1 MIQGFCR
8 WLLYKKLG
16 WTKCVTVAHPDKFII
31 CLAPHTS
38 NWDFIIGQLYAQAE
52 GFKINFLMKREWF
65 FWPLGVIFR
74 SLGGIP
80 VWRSKHTSMT
90 DNLAETAKTKDSF
103 KLCITPEGTRSPNT
117 EWKKGFYFI
126 ALKAEI
132 PILLYGV
139 DYEKKKIYVTGIDI
153 VNDTIELERVK
164 KQGSKLVRIKT
175 DHILNNI
182 DKPNTEV
189 MVVDRRT
196 DKYLTEYY
204 LTLPYGLKLEKI
216 PQVSSSTLNTV
227 ITRDLT
233 IRLGENG
240 KESKEKYFANVAG
253 DFSASSYKAA
263 DMIKVADEG
272 MGYVLDI
279 VGNLVWER
287 GRVSASA
294 KAEDVDVDYVYDE
307 DDSVHSAI
315 RLFLT
320 AKGIYISTED
330 LNKKGTIMD
339 ILRSQSEISPINLTG
354 VDFDNILYYIAKG
367 SPVIAMQDGKTAVLL
382 TAYTPQKIEIMN
394 AKTGKKSQMERKEA
408 EKMFKA
414 AGNVYISALN

>member
-1 MIQGFCR
+1 MIQGICR

-139 DYEKKKIYVTGIDI
+139 DYEKKKIVC
-153 VNDTIELERVK
+153 
-164 KQGSKLVRIKT
+164 T
-175 DHILNNI
+175 DSFTPSGNI
-182 DKPNTEV
+182 DEDMP
-189 MVVDRRT
+189 
-196 DKYLTEYY
+196 
-204 LTLPYGLKLEKI
+204 KI
-216 PQVSSSTLNTV
+216 KS
-227 ITRDLT
+227 
-233 IRLGENG
+233 
-240 KESKEKYFANVAG
+240 YFK
-253 DFSASSYKAA
+253 DFK
-263 DMIKVADEG
+263 
-272 MGYVLDI
+272 
-279 VGNLVWER
+279 
-287 GRVSASA
+287 
-294 KAEDVDVDYVYDE
+294 
-307 DDSVHSAI
+307 
-315 RLFLT
+315 
-320 AKGIYISTED
+320 
-330 LNKKGTIMD
+330 
-339 ILRSQSEISPINLTG
+339 
-354 VDFDNILYYIAKG
+354 
-367 SPVIAMQDGKTAVLL
+367 
-382 TAYTPQKIEIMN
+382 
-394 AKTGKKSQMERKEA
+394 GKKPENFA
-408 EKMFKA
+408 
-414 AGNVYISALN
+414 Y